1 MAETISNF
9 FWYAFKVFFNQ
20 EFKVEEELLEKGL
33 EVFIPSETVKV
44 KYGKTTKT
52 KRKAMIAGLLFCHA
66 SETQIKNLQKELF
79 GRASIYK
86 NIEGKPAVIPNR
98 EMNIFKL
105 VTTAGESGLD
115 FYPEGELDC
124 KVGNR
129 VRVIDGPFKG
139 AEGYIKRIK
148 GNQRLIVSLEG
159 ICAVATSYIPRAFL
173 EKMDE
178 DN

>member
-1 MAETISNF
+1 MAETIDNLL
-9 FWYAFKVFFNQ
+9 WYAFKVFFNQ
-20 EFKVEEELLEKGL
+20 EFKVEEELTEKGY

-52 KRKAMIAGLLFCHA
+52 RRKAMIAGVLFCHT
-66 SETQIKNLQKELF
+66 SEAKINNLQKELF

-86 NIEGKPAVIPNR
+86 NIGGEPAVIPDR
-98 EMNIFKL
+98 EMNIFRL

-115 FYPEGELDC
+115 FYPDGKLDC
-124 KVGNR
+124 HIGNR

-148 GNQRLIVSLEG
+148 GDQRLIVSLEG
-159 ICAVATSYIPRAFL
+159 VCAVATSYIPRAFL
-173 EKMDE
+173 EKIDV
-178 DN
+178 